1 MPNIYY
7 NCRPVQMPTPVA
19 ADDDEDED
27 DDGDDGG
34 DDDDYYVDQ
43 SGLRTLIKSNLC
55 HVLILIK

>member
-1 MPNIYY
+1 
-7 NCRPVQMPTPVA
+7 MPTPVA

-27 DDGDDGG
+27 DDGDDDDGG